1 MKRSRG
7 IFGSLFGRKPQK
19 EKSRQGIPTALAGRI
34 SEKAP
39 FSSEEIERYKIGDL
53 IRYGYKVYR
62 VLTAGGFGIVY
73 VCSHEVLGPVAI
85 KGVKEKYVLS
95 DENLES
101 FRREAYEWSQLGEH
115 RNIVQAYWA
124 MEIERRPFIF
134 IEYVAGVK
142 DIGSSLADWVEQ
154 GRLDLKTALKMATD
168 VASGMEYSYSQRK
181 LIHRDLTPDNVLV
194 TTDGVAKVTDFGLA
208 KAAAEFG
215 QSPLGGS
222 GETYGKPAYMSPDQW
237 ADFSAADTRS
247 DIYSFGCLLYEML
260 TGDWPFYPAG
270 ATSKLEAMVLLG
282 QAATA
287 AKASEEIRAKHFQEV
302 PRNPQ
307 RRNRSIP
314 AALDNLVMKC
324 LEKEPGHRY
333 EDFKEI
339 KDGLAGIYQEIS
351 GEQIKLEFTQPE
363 QKAGHLI
370 NKATSM
376 DTLGLPE
383 KALSYCDEALKAD
396 PGFADA
402 WGAKGNA
409 LISLGRYRE
418 AVTCFDRFLELED
431 DESGVSWTGKGLA
444 LSGMDLPE
452 EALVCHERAIKI
464 APRLVEAWTNKGS
477 ALSQLGRN
485 KEAVA
490 CCDKALKI
498 NPGDTFTWLMK
509 GDLLAK
515 LGRYDESLTYYDKAL
530 EIDRKYAAAWSKKG
544 IVLAGVKMH
553 DEAIKC
559 YDRALEIDPGHI
571 EAWVGRGNSLA
582 QLERYDEAIE
592 CYDQALDIQESAETW
607 TNKGNVLA
615 VLGKHDEAVVCY
627 DKALAIDRGLAEAWV
642 SKGSSLVWLERYKEA
657 VECYDKALE
666 IKPEWWTVSKYR
678 REILE
683 ALAKGELSNKPGSKK
698 TES

>member
-7 IFGSLFGRKPQK
+7 IFGGLFGRKPRQ
-19 EKSRQGIPTALAGRI
+19 EKSRQGITTAPAGRI

-62 VLTAGGFGIVY
+62 VLTAGGFGVVY
-73 VCSHEVLGPVAI
+73 VCSSEILGPIAI
-85 KGVKEKYVLS
+85 KGVKEKYILS
-95 DENLES
+95 DENLKS
-101 FRREAYEWSQLGEH
+101 FQHEAYEWSQLGGH
-115 RNIVQAYWA
+115 RNIVQALWT

-134 IEYVAGVK
+134 MEYVAGVK
-142 DIGSSLADWVEQ
+142 DIGSSLADWIEQ
-154 GRLDLKTALKMATD
+154 GRLDLKIALKMATD

-194 TTDGVAKVTDFGLA
+194 TADGVAKVTDFGLA

-215 QSPLGGS
+215 PSPLGES

-270 ATSKLEAMVLLG
+270 AATKLEAMALLG

-287 AKASEEIRAKHFQEV
+287 ARASEEIRAKHFQEV
-302 PRNPQ
+302 PRNP
-307 RRNRSIP
+307 RRRDRSIP
-314 AALDNLVMKC
+314 VVLDDLVMKC
-324 LEKEPGHRY
+324 LEKEPARRY
-333 EDFKEI
+333 EDFKQIRDE
-339 KDGLAGIYQEIS
+339 LAGIYQEIS
-351 GEQIKLEFTQPE
+351 GEQLKLEFTQPE
-363 QKAGHLI
+363 QQAEHLL
-370 NKATSM
+370 NRATSM
-376 DTLGLPE
+376 SALGLHE
-383 KALSYCDEALKAD
+383 EALSYCEEALKKA
-396 PGFADA
+396 PEFADA

-409 LISLGRYRE
+409 LINLRRYRE
-418 AVTCFDRFLELED
+418 AVNCFDRSLELED
-431 DESGVSWTGKGLA
+431 NESSANWTGKGLA
-444 LSGMDLPE
+444 LSAMDLPE
-452 EALVCHERAIKI
+452 EALVCHERAIRI

-477 ALSQLGRN
+477 ALSQLERN

-498 NPGDTFTWLMK
+498 NPGDTFSWLMK

-515 LGRYDESLTYYDKAL
+515 LVKYDESLDCYDKAL

-544 IVLAGVKMH
+544 ILLAGAKEH
-553 DEAIKC
+553 DGAIEC
-559 YDRALEIDPGHI
+559 YDRALEIDPGHV
-571 EAWVGRGNSLA
+571 EALVGRGNSLA

-592 CYDQALDIQESAETW
+592 CYDRALDIKGSAETW

-627 DKALAIDRGLAEAWV
+627 DKALAIDRGLAEIWIG
-642 SKGSSLVWLERYKEA
+642 KGSSLVWLERYQEA
-657 VECYDKALE
+657 VECYDRALE
-666 IKPEWWTVSKYR
+666 IKPEWWTVSEWR
-678 REILE
+678 QEILE
-683 ALAKGELSNKPGSKK
+683 ALAKGEVSNRPASKK